1 MITLFHK
8 LTVLLGCTLFLA
20 GCGGPAEPEAPAA
33 VESKSFV
40 FNPSI
45 RMVAVD
51 PGRYVRVTDIQQT
64 ITLTKRFWIGTH
76 EISQKEFE
84 SVMGSNPSFFK
95 GETLPVEKVKFDQA
109 VEFCRALT
117 LRDRKDG
124 RIRQDMIYRLPTEAE
139 WEFACLGGVNT
150 PFSFGVLE
158 KSGEFAWSAEN
169 GVDKT
174 QPVGG
179 KKPNAWGL
187 YDMHGNCL
195 LYTSDAADE

>member
-8 LTVLLGCTLFLA
+8 LTVLLGCVLFLA

-33 VESKSFV
+33 VESKPFV

-84 SVMGSNPSFFK
+84 SVMGSIV
-95 GETLPVEKVKFDQA
+95 L
-109 VEFCRALT
+109 LT
-117 LRDRKDG
+117 QQHEIKL
-124 RIRQDMIYRLPTEAE
+124 I
-139 WEFACLGGVNT
+139 N
-150 PFSFGVLE
+150 
-158 KSGEFAWSAEN
+158 
-169 GVDKT
+169 
-174 QPVGG
+174 
-179 KKPNAWGL
+179 
-187 YDMHGNCL
+187 L
-195 LYTSDAADE
+195 LL